1 MGSLAKAALV
11 AAVALVAVALE
22 VGLVGAN
29 FRDDCDI
36 TWEPQ
41 NAKMDEGGNHLTL
54 SLVSNSSGC
63 MLRSK
68 KQFIF
73 GSVSTRIKLVKG
85 NSAGTVTTYYVSI
98 VVLHHRQFSY
108 S

>member
-1 MGSLAKAALV
+1 MASPAKAALV
-11 AAVALVAVALE
+11 AAVALE

-54 SLVSNSSGC
+54 SLVSNSSGILFVQRFSSFRKC
-63 MLRSK
+63 L
-68 KQFIF
+68 
-73 GSVSTRIKLVKG
+73 LL
-85 NSAGTVTTYYVSI
+85 
-98 VVLHHRQFSY
+98 VVLLQCQYVMRAF
-108 S
+108 